1 MQCDKCQADIE
12 PNEVYSLHGMTL
24 CEDCYLDQVAR
35 PKTCDPW
42 AVYMAKQTGGDESSL
57 TQLQQSLL
65 EYIQKSWP
73 VSKERICSDLGL
85 TDDDFQ
91 TNFSVLRHLELAR
104 ACCCGPKQAVLQ
116 TGSRPFCEKQ
126 PCPFCWS

>member
-104 ACCCGPKQAVLQ
+104 ACQVNGEKRFL
-116 TGSRPFCEKQ
+116 PFQEEVQ
-126 PCPFCWS
+126 EEDQ